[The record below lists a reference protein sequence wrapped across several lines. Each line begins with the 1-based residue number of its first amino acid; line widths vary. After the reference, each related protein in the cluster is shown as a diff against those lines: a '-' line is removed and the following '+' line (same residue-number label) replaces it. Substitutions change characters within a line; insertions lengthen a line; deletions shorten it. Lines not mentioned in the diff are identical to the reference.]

1 MDYVYAYK
9 QLHKQK
15 KTKEGGIMKYEMII
29 IGLASAILAQASF
42 AEYSVKIPLEVNMG
56 GHLPNGSI
64 NIAQSGATAPNP
76 YPDPST
82 PKPPVEPV
90 KPAKPTLYT
99 TTFPKPIAG
108 SARYNNA
115 NGVMYSDSLGLRIFV
130 ETSALKNNTRYS
142 MFYDDKNTCVVE
154 TTSCNWGA
162 SGGFSG
168 GCSVIDS
175 KITNGPKIKLTYL
188 SGNCL
193 IGDDYLIKIREL

>member
-1 MDYVYAYK
+1 
-9 QLHKQK
+9 
-15 KTKEGGIMKYEMII
+15 MKYEII
-29 IGLASAILAQASF
+29 IGLVLTVSVQAAS
-42 AEYSVKIPLEVNMG
+42 AEYSVKIPLEVEFG

-64 NIAQSGATAPNP
+64 NIAPSGVTPPTP
-76 YPDPST
+76 YPGPSVPT
-82 PKPPVEPV
+82 PPVEPV

-99 TTFPKPIAG
+99 TTFPKPITG

-142 MFYDDKNTCVVE
+142 MFYDDKNTCIVE